1 MPEKP
6 SSFYILVKNLRIFVY
21 VKKFDLDDFGW
32 FSQPKLMEKRWKKT
46 RKNTK
51 KEKNQPKSQ
60 ILVDFFN
67 QNPVKLEKKAKN
79 HEKKI
84 WLILVDFFSTKI
96 MENNEKK
103 LEKHKKG
110 KKSTKITDFGW
121 FFQPKSRKIRKKAK
135 ILKKKFGWFWLIF
148 STKIMEKRC
157 INPGKTQ
164 KGKKSQILVDFFN
177 QNPVKL
183 EKRQKSW
190 KNPPKSVILVD
201 FNQPKSINK

>member
-1 MPEKP
+1 MLKVCRNARKTLVFLYTCEKFKNFRLCEKIWFGWFWLIFSTKTHGKTMKKNPEKH
-6 SSFYILVKNLRIFVY
+6 
-21 VKKFDLDDFGW
+21 KKGKKSTKITDFGW
-32 FSQPKLMEKRWKKT
+32 FF
-46 RKNTK
+46 
-51 KEKNQPKSQ
+51 QPKSSK
-60 ILVDFFN
+60 IR
-67 QNPVKLEKKAKN
+67 KKAKN

-103 LEKHKKG
+103 NWKN
-110 KKSTKITDFGW
+110 T
-121 FFQPKSRKIRKKAK
+121 KKAK
-135 ILKKKFGWFWLIF
+135 
-148 STKIMEKRC
+148 
-157 INPGKTQ
+157 NQP
-164 KGKKSQILVDFFN
+164 KSQILVDFFN